1 MADENQAADAVN
13 KVKEFFEQNA
23 DKLGGA
29 ADDALAKAKTFYE
42 ENKDKVDEALKSEQA
57 EGISDNVLDTLA
69 GLAKKI
75 LPEDQAGKID
85 EVRGNLD
92 KAVGHE

>member
-1 MADENQAADAVN
+1 M
-13 KVKEFFEQNA
+13 KEFFEQNA

>member
-1 MADENQAADAVN
+1 M
-13 KVKEFFEQNA
+13 KEFFEQNA
-23 DKLGGA
+23 DKVGDA
-29 ADDALAKAKTFYE
+29 ADDALTKAKKFYE

-57 EGISDNVLDTLA
+57 EGVSDNVLDTLA

-75 LPEDQAGKID
+75 LPEDHAAKVD